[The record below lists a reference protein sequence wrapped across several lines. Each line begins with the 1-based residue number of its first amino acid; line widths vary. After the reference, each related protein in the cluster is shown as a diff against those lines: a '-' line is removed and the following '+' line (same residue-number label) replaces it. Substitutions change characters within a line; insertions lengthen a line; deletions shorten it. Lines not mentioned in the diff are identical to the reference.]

1 MQKLDV
7 VAVAIVLRVSAAG
20 NTDRTLDAGEEMSQ
34 RRRLLTGLCT
44 PVAKFIRIQNNSG
57 LAIQT
62 QRVQGGDKHQRVV
75 IMVGEQD

>member
-1 MQKLDV
+1 
-7 VAVAIVLRVSAAG
+7 VAVAIDLRVSAAG
-20 NTDRTLDAGEEMSQ
+20 NTDRTLDAGRAGGEMSQ
-34 RRRLLTGLCT
+34 RRRLLTGVRT
-44 PVAKFIRIQNNSG
+44 PIAKYSRIQNNSG